1 VNGVRLFSHTDDHR
15 SAFST
20 QATDKMYGRVIF
32 ELLKVCDCVRD
43 QDDGYGE
50 PLNYL
55 AALLQISRLRLAVD
69 RSR

>member
-1 VNGVRLFSHTDDHR
+1 MSRRKNFFCFTKPRQYLLNVVRSL
-15 SAFST
+15 
-20 QATDKMYGRVIF
+20 
-32 ELLKVCDCVRD
+32 RD
-43 QDDGYGE
+43 ERDGYGE